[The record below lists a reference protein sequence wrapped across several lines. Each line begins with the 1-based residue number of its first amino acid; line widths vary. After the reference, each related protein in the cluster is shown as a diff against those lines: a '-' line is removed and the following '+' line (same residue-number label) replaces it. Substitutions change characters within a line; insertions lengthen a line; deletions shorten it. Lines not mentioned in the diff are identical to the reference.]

1 MASLTWKDVEPK
13 LEGISPSMFHPSLA
27 KVLFEKAQALPDGAN
42 LLEIGPY
49 KGYSTCA
56 LAYGCVDT
64 LKHLWTID
72 TFQGNSL
79 NTNLQDGRDYFAEF
93 WHNVTARG
101 LEDVV
106 TPLIGRSEKYY
117 ALWRHDLDLL
127 FVDGSH
133 DLSIVRAD
141 LAAFFPSLKRGGVLL
156 MHDVYAEDVP
166 TGNTAPVWMNVSLE
180 LRDCHGLLNLAW
192 GVKV

>member
-1 MASLTWKDVEPK
+1 MASLTWKEVSRN
-13 LEGISPSMFHPSLA
+13 LEGISPSMFHPALA
-27 KVLFEKAQALPDGAN
+27 QVLFEQAQALRDEAN

-56 LAYGCVDT
+56 LAYGCIGT
-64 LKHLWTID
+64 HKHLWTID

-93 WHNVTARG
+93 WHNVTSRG

-117 ALWRHDLDLL
+117 DLWVHELDLL

-133 DLSIVRAD
+133 DLSIVRTD
-141 LAAFFPSLKRGGVLL
+141 LDAFFPFLKAGGVLL

-166 TGNTAPVWMNVSLE
+166 TGNTAPVWMNVSLA
-180 LRDCHGLLNLAW
+180 LKDCHGLLNLAW